1 MRECSPIAP
10 EGYGG
15 CVTRDDNRRGLS
27 RAYSEETWRVYE
39 FLDISLDPGGLD
51 SLYEFAAPHLDNDSR
66 ILDAGCRDAKHLIEL
81 VRRYGGTGVGVDPVA
96 IHVSRAHKAIAGAD
110 LGARVQVREGLMEE
124 LPEDLGSFDFIWC
137 RDVVEGV
144 AALDPFMVRAHR
156 FLEPS
161 GRMLVYTVFCSDLM
175 SSSERDM
182 MGRMLGNVPRNLIEA
197 NVEDSFARA
206 SFAIERKDVIGSEW
220 REHAEENEGGVSQ
233 SLLRLSRLRRQ
244 REELVE
250 RFGSDV
256 VDHVEA
262 NLHWLPYLIL
272 GKLVPTVY
280 ILRPLT

>member
-1 MRECSPIAP
+1 MAP

-15 CVTRDDNRRGLS
+15 CVTRGDNRRGLS
-27 RAYSEETWRVYE
+27 PAYSEETWRVYE
-39 FLDISLDPGGLD
+39 FLDISLDPRGLD
-51 SLYEFAAPHLDNDSR
+51 SLYEFAAPHLGNDSR
-66 ILDAGCRDAKHLIEL
+66 ILDAGCRNAKHLIEL
-81 VRRYGGTGVGVDPVA
+81 IRRYEGTGVGVDPVA
-96 IHVSRAHKAIAGAD
+96 IHVSRAHDAVAAAD
-110 LGARVQVREGLMEE
+110 LSARVQVREGLMEE
-124 LPEDLGSFDFIWC
+124 LPEDVGRFDFIWC

-144 AALDPFMVRAHR
+144 AALDPFMSTAHQL
-156 FLEPS
+156 LEPS
-161 GRMLVYTVFCSDLM
+161 GRMLVYTVFYSDLM

-272 GKLVPTVY
+272 GKLVPNVY

>member
-1 MRECSPIAP
+1 MAP

-51 SLYEFAAPHLDNDSR
+51 SLYEFAAPHLGNDSR

-81 VRRYGGTGVGVDPVA
+81 IRRYGGTGVGIDPVA
-96 IHVSRAHKAIAGAD
+96 IHVSRAHEAIAAAD

-124 LPEDLGSFDFIWC
+124 LPEDVGRFDLIWC

-144 AALDPFMVRAHR
+144 AALDPFMATAHQL
-156 FLEPS
+156 LEPS
-161 GRMLVYTVFCSDLM
+161 GRMLVYTVFYSDLM

-182 MGRMLGNVPRNLIEA
+182 MGRMLGNVPGNLIEA

-206 SFAIERKDVIGSEW
+206 RFAIDRKDVIGSEW
-220 REHAEENEGGVSQ
+220 REHAEENEDGVSQ